1 MNLSAYERK
10 NENSD
15 GAAQAA
21 VLAVMIGVLTLAFV
35 NLGTEV
41 SDGFKE
47 MVHGVGKLWMP
58 GAQGIGPYSGKETLS
73 LLAWLISWG
82 LLHSFLR
89 KRELNHRR
97 ALVIFL
103 IGMALATTL
112 IWPPIF
118 TGLAHAINPVKE
130 SR

>member
-1 MNLSAYERK
+1 MNLINDKNRIPYE
-10 NENSD
+10 

-21 VLAVMIGVLTLAFV
+21 ILAVMMGTLTLALV

-41 SDGFKE
+41 SNGFKE
-47 MVHGVGKLWMP
+47 MVHGIGKLWMP

-73 LLAWLISWG
+73 LIAWFISWG
-82 LLHSFLR
+82 LLHVFLKNR
-89 KRELNHRR
+89 QLNHRD

-118 TGLAHAINPVKE
+118 TGLAHTLKGQ
-130 SR
+130 